1 MQDIA
6 DKLGISKATVS
17 LVLSGK
23 AGSRVSEKTKAR
35 VIETARELDYHPND
49 LARSL
54 RTGRTNVIG
63 VLVTDISNEF
73 FGVMAFH
80 IQEEAKKR
88 GYSVFIANTNE
99 SDDEMGILLAMMAGK
114 KVDGVIAVPTQNCA
128 GAFRDLM
135 SKGIHLVQIDRYVE
149 DVDADYVGTCNYE
162 STRNAIIELIAS
174 GKKKVGMVS
183 LDLDVNAINERRAG
197 FRDPLRERG
206 LYEPELEQTVPF
218 ESLPLIEHALL
229 EISKHSPDALFFSS
243 RRVFMQAM
251 EVIAAQRDLFGPDTV
266 ILCFD
271 KAKPFKNLIG
281 YELWYIEQPVEKM
294 AKKAFGL
301 LMEDIDGNTIHGR
314 HTFLSALVK

>member
-80 IQEEAKKR
+80 IQEEAKKL

-99 SDDEMGILLAMMAGK
+99 SDSEMGVLLATMANK
-114 KVDGVIAVPTQNCA
+114 KVDGVIAVPTQNCGDA
-128 GAFRDLM
+128 LRDLM
-135 SKGIHLVQIDRYVE
+135 AKGIHLVQIDRFVE

-162 STRNAIIELIAS
+162 STRNAILELIAS

-229 EISKHSPDALFFSS
+229 EIAKHKPDALFFSS

-251 EVIAAQRDLFGPDTV
+251 EAMATHRDLFSSDTV

-271 KAKPFKNLIG
+271 KAKSFKNLIG
-281 YELWYIEQPVEKM
+281 YELWYIEQPIEKM

-314 HTFLSALVK
+314 HTFLSTLVK